1 MAKFD
6 LELGI
11 AKSLSKAPLTVD
23 EVKELEGK
31 GIPTLVVDH
40 GLDGYMAEVVVN
52 HVRCE
57 KQRLVFQQ
65 QMTKD
70 QLKESIRNSIQRVLS
85 ESPRLFKVEDP
96 TDFTTI

>member
-1 MAKFD
+1 MAKVD
-6 LELGI
+6 IESGI
-11 AKSLSKAPLTVD
+11 AKSLSRSPLTTE

-52 HVRCE
+52 HVRYE
-57 KQRLVFQQ
+57 KQRLVFQH
-65 QMTKD
+65 QMTRD
-70 QLKESIRNSIQRVLS
+70 QLKESIKSSVKKVLS
-85 ESPRLFKVEDP
+85 ESTYRFNLEDP